1 MKPPEAT
8 KGSVHAV
15 VTRGLLAA
23 LALCAGAASAQAPA
37 WPAKPVRIVNAFA
50 AGGPIDIPARA
61 VAQRLSKVFG
71 QQFIVENIA
80 GAGGIIGAE
89 HVAKSGPDGY
99 TLMITSSS
107 ITLHP
112 SVYNKV
118 PFDVL
123 KDFAPISL
131 VSQGDIVYVV
141 GPKFPGSN
149 AREFVALAK
158 ASPGKLTYGSSGTGG
173 SLHLGAE
180 LLQSM
185 AGIQLTHVPYKG
197 AAQALTDLMGG
208 HLDIALVSVAPTL
221 PLIKAGKVKLVGV
234 ASLSRSPVI
243 PDVATFAESGV
254 PGYEVASQNG
264 IIAPAATPREI
275 INLLNATLVKIINTQ
290 DLKDLFAVNGL
301 QAVSSTPE
309 QFASEI
315 RREVAKW
322 AGVVKAARIEKMD
335 PG

>member
-173 SLHLGAE
+173 SLHLGPNCC
-180 LLQSM
+180 S
-185 AGIQLTHVPYKG
+185 PW
-197 AAQALTDLMGG
+197 
-208 HLDIALVSVAPTL
+208 P
-221 PLIKAGKVKLVGV
+221 
-234 ASLSRSPVI
+234 ASS
-243 PDVATFAESGV
+243 
-254 PGYEVASQNG
+254 
-264 IIAPAATPREI
+264 
-275 INLLNATLVKIINTQ
+275 
-290 DLKDLFAVNGL
+290 
-301 QAVSSTPE
+301 
-309 QFASEI
+309 
-315 RREVAKW
+315 
-322 AGVVKAARIEKMD
+322 
-335 PG
+335 